1 MKVRFA
7 FLGAA
12 ALSLLVTAAPAAA
25 YIGPGSGISL
35 LGGLWA
41 VLVGIVL
48 ALAAILFWPI
58 RYMIK
63 RRRARKNA
71 GQPEPAEKP
80 SEHSVQ
86 EPAQDPAISGGNGE
100 SSK

>member
-1 MKVRFA
+1 MNMTTRSLTALILAA
-7 FLGAA
+7 F
-12 ALSLLVTAAPAAA
+12 AAPAFA

-58 RYMIK
+58 RYMI
-63 RRRARKNA
+63 RRMRARKNA
-71 GQPEPAEKP
+71 GQAGPAGEPA
-80 SEHSVQ
+80 
-86 EPAQDPAISGGNGE
+86 ASGGDNE
-100 SSK
+100 TRQ

>member
-1 MKVRFA
+1 MKRISFVLLIA
-7 FLGAA
+7 SI
-12 ALSLLVTAAPAAA
+12 SLPAAA

-58 RYMIK
+58 RYMI
-63 RRRARKNA
+63 RRMRARKNA
-71 GQPEPAEKP
+71 GQPEP
-80 SEHSVQ
+80 VD
-86 EPAQDPAISGGNGE
+86 DPAAPGDDSQ
-100 SSK
+100 SKQ

>member
-1 MKVRFA
+1 MTVIRTILVSM
-7 FLGAA
+7 FLLTPMT
-12 ALSLLVTAAPAAA
+12 ALA

-58 RYMIK
+58 RYMI
-63 RRRARKNA
+63 RRMRARKNA
-71 GQPEPAEKP
+71 EQSGPVNEPAAP
-80 SEHSVQ
+80 GGDSE
-86 EPAQDPAISGGNGE
+86 
-100 SSK
+100 SKQ

>member
-1 MKVRFA
+1 MNTTTRFFTA
-7 FLGAA
+7 FILA
-12 ALSLLVTAAPAAA
+12 ALAAPAFA

-58 RYMIK
+58 RYMI
-63 RRRARKNA
+63 RRMRARKNA
-71 GQPEPAEKP
+71 GQPEPTN
-80 SEHSVQ
+80 
-86 EPAQDPAISGGNGE
+86 EPAADSD
-100 SSK
+100 SKQ

>member
-1 MKVRFA
+1 MTAKSKLRG
-7 FLGAA
+7 GAA
-12 ALSLLVTAAPAAA
+12 LLLLAFAAPAAA

-48 ALAAILFWPI
+48 ALGAILFWPI

-63 RRRARKNA
+63 RRRARRNG
-71 GQPEPAEKP
+71 GQPEPADG
-80 SEHSVQ
+80 
-86 EPAQDPAISGGNGE
+86 PAAPGGEGE
-100 SSK
+100 SNQ